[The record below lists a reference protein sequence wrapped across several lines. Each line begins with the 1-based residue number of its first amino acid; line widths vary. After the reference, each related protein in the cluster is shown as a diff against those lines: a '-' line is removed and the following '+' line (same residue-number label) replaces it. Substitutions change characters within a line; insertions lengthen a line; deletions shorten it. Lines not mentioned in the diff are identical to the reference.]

1 MTFEHKDNVNDQK
14 VATAGSRII
23 IQEIKDFELSSEE
36 HFGFVLELIRGEKVN
51 LREIRILIDAISAN
65 VKAV

>member
-1 MTFEHKDNVNDQK
+1 MTLEHKDNVNDQK

-23 IQEIKDFELSSEE
+23 IQEIKDLQLSSEE

-51 LREIRILIDAISAN
+51 LREIRILVDAISAN
-65 VKAV
+65 MKAV

>member
-14 VATAGSRII
+14 VTTAGSRII
-23 IQEIKDFELSSEE
+23 IQEIKDFQLSSEE

-51 LREIRILIDAISAN
+51 LREIRILVDAISTN
-65 VKAV
+65 MKAV

>member
-1 MTFEHKDNVNDQK
+1 MTLEHKDNVNDQK
-14 VATAGSRII
+14 VTTAGSRII

-51 LREIRILIDAISAN
+51 LREIRILVDAISAN
-65 VKAV
+65 MEAV